1 MKSKMVVGFMFNDNE
16 TDVLLIEKKKPA
28 WQFNKFN
35 GIGGKC
41 EEGESSEDAMRREF
55 MEETGIEAPHWTYV
69 TTMSGEDW
77 VVDVFSSRSDD
88 VFNAKTMEEERVS
101 LLPVNELDKYD
112 IIENLYW
119 LIPMCLDKLNRGIG
133 YFVYNAQQFASQP
146 PAPVGNVFPDAAE
159 FEDYIGNARD
169 AFVNDVNNQD
179 WNTKMRTASE
189 SILICFDQ
197 MADRIK
203 QFNKHPVGKMWEEV
217 EVSELP
223 DDWESKVF
231 LYKFDRSPVDTGL
244 FEHMDNGLVKI
255 GGTGRLEYSEIIWLR
270 PVIRTTGMEEA
281 LKQIAEM
288 SDPGSP
294 ERAIVEMKRIASDA
308 LSASTPPKEGWKDRT
323 FTQTEIEHLQSKV
336 HSITGDGEVMML
348 FNELIGVNAG

>member
-1 MKSKMVVGFMFNDNE
+1 MKS
-16 TDVLLIEKKKPA
+16 IEEIDCLNILNKQDELKKWSMEYLTPA
-28 WQFNKFN
+28 
-35 GIGGKC
+35 
-41 EEGESSEDAMRREF
+41 
-55 MEETGIEAPHWTYV
+55 
-69 TTMSGEDW
+69 DW
-77 VVDVFSSRSDD
+77 
-88 VFNAKTMEEERVS
+88 
-101 LLPVNELDKYD
+101 D
-112 IIENLYW
+112 IIRNAAVASMIEY
-119 LIPMCLDKLNRGIG
+119 
-133 YFVYNAQQFASQP
+133 AQQFASQP
-146 PAPVGNVFPDAAE
+146 PA
-159 FEDYIGNARD
+159 
-169 AFVNDVNNQD
+169 
-179 WNTKMRTASE
+179 
-189 SILICFDQ
+189 
-197 MADRIK
+197 
-203 QFNKHPVGKMWEEV
+203 PVGKMWEEV